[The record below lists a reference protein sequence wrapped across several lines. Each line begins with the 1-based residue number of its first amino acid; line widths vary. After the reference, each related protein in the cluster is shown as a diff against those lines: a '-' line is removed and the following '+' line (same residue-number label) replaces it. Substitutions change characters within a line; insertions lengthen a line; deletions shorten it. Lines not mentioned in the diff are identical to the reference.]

1 MSFSLRELALDERA
15 DRGCRPRVTFA
26 PVYGRSSNRSLETV
40 EPVSPPRK
48 RKLEKSEQRPAPE
61 TRVQRTEMPQIADQ
75 RPVPDSLTYGNVD
88 AFPFWQKYY
97 AETKLCG

>member
-1 MSFSLRELALDERA
+1 MSISLRELALDKRV
-15 DRGCRPRVTFA
+15 DRGCRPRVTFP

-61 TRVQRTEMPQIADQ
+61 TRVQRTEMPVVADQ
-75 RPVPDSLTYGNVD
+75 RPVSASLTYGNVD
-88 AFPFWQKYY
+88 AFPFWRKYY
-97 AETKLCG
+97 AETELCG